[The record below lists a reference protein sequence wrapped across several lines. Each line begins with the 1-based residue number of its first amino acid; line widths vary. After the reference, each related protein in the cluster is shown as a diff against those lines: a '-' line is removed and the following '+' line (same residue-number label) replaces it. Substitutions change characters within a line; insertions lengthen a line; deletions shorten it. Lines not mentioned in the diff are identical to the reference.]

1 MGKTASKLQVLNLDE
16 KYFLCKIP
24 PVLGEETFGL
34 LQAQNKTSREK
45 ALGDSTKATK
55 RKVGSNL
62 RENLLQIMTLKVR
75 KLINYCHEPFLTTGG
90 RKMWFVPLNTNFG
103 SMTVYPETRSSGT
116 AYRETWS
123 SDTVSRD

>member
-55 RKVGSNL
+55 RKVGSNP
-62 RENLLQIMTLKVR
+62 RKNFTPDNDTKGEENILLLSYIFSYHRR
-75 KLINYCHEPFLTTGG
+75 KKG
-90 RKMWFVPLNTNFG
+90 VVG
-103 SMTVYPETRSSGT
+103 STEHQLWVDERCM
-116 AYRETWS
+116 ETWS
-123 SDTVSRD
+123 PDTVSRDQGAQPQRLN